1 MMFLKKIFSA
11 QSNEKK
17 YKYEIIPFFILI
29 VIYSV
34 IMIILSHFK
43 NTNIIA
49 GIICILFIFQLIL
62 FFIRLI
68 CVADNR
74 EISKF
79 KNNEIKMKFPSIK
92 VDFKDIMLWVE
103 KSDIPDTIYVKS
115 ILGKRFIIEISFET
129 KGFRR
134 KFINKTIWFDD
145 VRITTLEKFK
155 EIIEINQILDVNNY
169 IEIEAIT
176 EFNNPKLFYEML
188 KKW

>member
-1 MMFLKKIFSA
+1 
-11 QSNEKK
+11 
-17 YKYEIIPFFILI
+17 
-29 VIYSV
+29 
-34 IMIILSHFK
+34 MIILSHFK

-103 KSDIPDTIYVKS
+103 KSDILDTIYVKS

-176 EFNNPKLFYEML
+176 KFNNPKLFYEML